1 MKHVLL
7 YLRDAHCRSVGVGF
21 ALLGGLFGSWA
32 VMIPAIKEKFALDDA
47 QLGLLLLSI
56 PLGAMI
62 FNPFAASGM
71 QKIGIRRF
79 TKASMFLISL
89 FYLIPVAS
97 SDIYI
102 LAAGLVLSGVGIT
115 SLNISINTMA
125 TSYQQHSGK
134 LIMSTSHGMFS
145 LGLMIGSLGAS
156 IGLGYGLGPQTYMT
170 AVCIGGL
177 LLSVWNFRKL
187 DKIPLAL
194 LISEDKGSVKSIW
207 RFPGMTMVLMI
218 VISVCV
224 NMTEG
229 SMPDWTALYM
239 KEVVQSNPYFF
250 GWGLSGYSLCM
261 ALGRFLGDGLI
272 PRFGEN
278 TILRY
283 GAILTSIGI
292 GIAVFLPY
300 TVTSIL
306 GFSLVGFG
314 VSCGAPILYSS
325 ASKVPDLP
333 HGAGLALMNTYA
345 MGGFLFGPVI
355 IGFISDAV
363 SLSFA
368 LSVLM
373 LLSVIWWWLSGK
385 VNLY

>member
-1 MKHVLL
+1 
-7 YLRDAHCRSVGVGF
+7 VGVGF

-32 VMIPAIKEKFALDDA
+32 VMIPTIKEKFTLDDA

-56 PLGAMI
+56 PLGAML
-62 FNPFAASGM
+62 FNPFAATGI

-79 TKASMFLISL
+79 TKASMFLICL

-97 SDIYI
+97 SNIYL
-102 LAAGLVLSGVGIT
+102 LATGLVLSGIGIT

-125 TSYQQHSGK
+125 TSYQQYSGK

-156 IGLGYGLGPQTYMT
+156 IGLGFGLGPQIYMT
-170 AVCIGGL
+170 AVCAAGL
-177 LLSVWNFRKL
+177 LLAFWNFDKL
-187 DKIPLAL
+187 NSIPLTDML
-194 LISEDKGSVKSIW
+194 TDESGNRNGMWK
-207 RFPGMTMVLMI
+207 FPGMTMVLMI
-218 VISVCV
+218 IISVCV

-278 TILRY
+278 AILRY
-283 GAILTSIGI
+283 SAVLTCV
-292 GIAVFLPY
+292 GIATAIFLPY
-300 TVTSIL
+300 TITSIL

-314 VSCGAPILYSS
+314 VSCCAPILYSS
-325 ASKVPDLP
+325 ASRVPDLP
-333 HGAGLALMNTYA
+333 HGSGLALMNTYA

-355 IGFISDAV
+355 IGFVSEAV
-363 SLSFA
+363 SLPFA

-373 LLSVIWWWLSGK
+373 ILSIIWWWLSAK
-385 VNLY
+385 VKLY

>member
-1 MKHVLL
+1 
-7 YLRDAHCRSVGVGF
+7 
-21 ALLGGLFGSWA
+21 LGGLFGSWA
-32 VMIPAIKEKFALDDA
+32 VMIPAIKEKFNLDDA

-71 QKIGIRRF
+71 QRMGIRKF
-79 TKASMFLISL
+79 TKASMFLICL

-97 SDIYI
+97 SNLLL
-102 LAAGLVLSGVGIT
+102 LAIGLVLAGIGIT

-125 TSYQQHSGK
+125 TSYQQYSGL

-145 LGLMIGSLGAS
+145 LGLMMGSLGAS
-156 IGLGYGLGPQTYMT
+156 IGLGYGLGPQIYM
-170 AVCIGGL
+170 AVVCTGGL
-177 LLSVWNFRKL
+177 LLAIWNFRKL
-187 DKIPLAL
+187 DEIPL
-194 LISEDKGSVKSIW
+194 IEVVSEETMSFKGMWK
-207 RFPGMTMVLMI
+207 FPGMTMVLMI

-272 PRFGEN
+272 PRIGEN
-278 TILRY
+278 AILRY
-283 GAILTSIGI
+283 GAILTCFGI
-292 GIAVFLPY
+292 GIAIFFPY
-300 TVTSIL
+300 TITSII
-306 GFSLVGFG
+306 GFSLVGLG
-314 VSCGAPILYSS
+314 VSCCAPILYSS

-333 HGAGLALMNTYA
+333 HGSGLALMNTYA

-355 IGFISDAV
+355 IGFISEAI
-363 SLSFA
+363 SLPFA

-373 LLSVIWWWLSGK
+373 VLSILWWWLSGK
-385 VNLY
+385 VKLY